1 MNKNYIKIT
10 AILIAIMT
18 VYSIVIYIIAA
29 NRNTKEDNKNDD
41 KVTENENISTPETP
55 EKEEAIIGDYN
66 IILSPN
72 TILAYK
78 DGKWQENPKLNYK
91 NMLFDVYINNEYK
104 EKKYLSY
111 SDKWYIFDESKNFL
125 DYDGKILAVNT
136 ALDYKN
142 LSYMT
147 SELTGTDQNV
157 ITSLL
162 NEKGITTNY
171 DTLKKSKII
180 FDINKDGMRDD
191 IYFISNS
198 FEESNTENK
207 AFSIGFVKYYDKTE
221 VFYDVIKEVDS
232 IYTISNPYLQNI
244 LEINGQIYL
253 IVGSEY
259 YSNSGTEHYVYQ
271 ILNNSIMEV
280 LKTNAN

>member
-29 NRNTKEDNKNDD
+29 NRNTKEDNKNDG

>member
-29 NRNTKEDNKNDD
+29 NRNTKEDNKNDG

-198 FEESNTENK
+198 PSVVV
-207 AFSIGFVKYYDKTE
+207 SI
-221 VFYDVIKEVDS
+221 
-232 IYTISNPYLQNI
+232 
-244 LEINGQIYL
+244 
-253 IVGSEY
+253 
-259 YSNSGTEHYVYQ
+259 
-271 ILNNSIMEV
+271 
-280 LKTNAN
+280 

>member
-29 NRNTKEDNKNDD
+29 NRNTKEDNKNDG

-55 EKEEAIIGDYN
+55 EKEEDIIGDYN

-259 YSNSGTEHYVYQ
+259 YSNSGTEHYIYQ
-271 ILNNSIMEV
+271 ILNNSIIEV